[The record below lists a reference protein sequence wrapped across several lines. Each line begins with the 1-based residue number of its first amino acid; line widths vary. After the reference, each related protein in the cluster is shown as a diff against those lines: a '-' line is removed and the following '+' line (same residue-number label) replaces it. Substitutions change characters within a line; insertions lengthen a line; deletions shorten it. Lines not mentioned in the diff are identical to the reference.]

1 MNYSKIISYIYALLA
16 VGYGT
21 YFCITY
27 IYYSEFSII
36 RGYHYRI
43 GTIGIIK
50 NIECYDD
57 SCSADIEYTVNNI
70 KYLILTIIP
79 NNLKVG
85 DKIEIRY
92 NPNNPSEALVFGNM
106 HIYSY
111 IYIILLIIF
120 IILLW
125 IILFN
130 VILYE
135 NTYNKY
141 IFLIYAIFITI
152 VISYVCYINIH
163 NNYYNDLNKYDDYED
178 YTIGIIKSQ
187 EDCHDMDDY
196 KNEDEMCYSNIEYLI
211 DGVKHNVKL
220 LTFYYNVGE
229 NVKVYYNKDTPEAI
243 KIYDKT
249 ENERLIKI
257 IIYTIILLLL
267 WICLFYC
274 IPLILNLRK

>member
-1 MNYSKIISYIYALLA
+1 MNYNKIISYIYALLA

-21 YFCITY
+21 YFFIIY
-27 IYYSEFSII
+27 IYYYRAIL
-36 RGYHYRI
+36 RGYI
-43 GTIGIIK
+43 NKKSTIGIIK
-50 NIECYDD
+50 TIHCYYED
-57 SCSADIEYTVNNI
+57 SCYSDIEYSINNI
-70 KYLILTIIP
+70 KYTRSAHVP
-79 NNLKVG
+79 NNVKVG
-85 DKIEIRY
+85 DEIEVSYSY
-92 NPNNPSEALVFGNM
+92 NDHYKDYDILVFGNM

-141 IFLIYAIFITI
+141 IFLIYAIFITVI
-152 VISYVCYINIH
+152 ISYTCYININ

-187 EDCHDMDDY
+187 EDCLE
-196 KNEDEMCYSNIEYLI
+196 NEEKICYSNIEYLI

-220 LTFYYNVGE
+220 LTFYYKVGE

-274 IPLILNLRK
+274 SPLILNLRK